1 MTFDVVAVLLT
12 IFLSPHYLVQDL
24 PRPLITK
31 GKMASILRK
40 EILISAIT
48 TPFAIALITALLTGA
63 PFTRKALTVWIVL
76 AMIFCS
82 SNLESPRFL
91 DFKMVT
97 SLFIA
102 SFSFKSACLNSWTV
116 CFEKVGYVSC
126 YRFTVVSPRL

>member
-1 MTFDVVAVLLT
+1 MTFDVVAVYLT
-12 IFLSPHYLVQDL
+12 IFLSPHYLVQDI

-40 EILISAIT
+40 EILIFSHNDTFCYSINNS
-48 TPFAIALITALLTGA
+48 LLTGA
-63 PFTRKALTVWIVL
+63 PFTCKALTVWIVL

-102 SFSFKSACLNSWTV
+102 SFSFNSAFLNS
-116 CFEKVGYVSC
+116 
-126 YRFTVVSPRL
+126 

>member
-102 SFSFKSACLNSWTV
+102 SFSFKSACLNS
-116 CFEKVGYVSC
+116 
-126 YRFTVVSPRL
+126 